1 MSPLSLH
8 SDTLTTFTWDACSPS
23 HVGFGGGGVSNG
35 YGGVPLVRASGRGF
49 VRYVGGCAG
58 TCTVKRVGKT
68 QHAVRPASEND
79 HENDDPAAGRGKS
92 KR

>member
-8 SDTLTTFTWDACSPS
+8 SDTILTTFTRDAYSPS

-68 QHAVRPASEND
+68 QSVRPLKIVKMTMK
-79 HENDDPAAGRGKS
+79 RGKS
-92 KR
+92 TKR